1 MNTTLYELSAE
12 YAAFLAAVEA
22 GEVPE
27 EAIADTL
34 DGLSGE
40 FAQKVD
46 NIACIIKELNAR
58 AAAIKEEAAR
68 LCERQT
74 AAIRRAESLKRYLA
88 DAMQRTGMKKL
99 ETPRNALSFRRSTSV
114 YIPDEEGFKQ
124 RHIELCRQE
133 IRVSIPKKEIGD
145 RLRAGEQIEGAELR
159 ESQNLQIK

>member
-1 MNTTLYELSAE
+1 MTTLYELSAE
-12 YAAFLAAVEA
+12 YAAFLAAIEA
-22 GEVPE
+22 GEIPE

-34 DGLSGE
+34 EGIAGE
-40 FAQKVD
+40 FSQKAD
-46 NIACIIKELNAR
+46 NVACIIKEMEAR

-68 LCERQT
+68 LCERQAVAT
-74 AAIRRAESLKRYLA
+74 RQAHNLKRYLS
-88 DAMQRTGMKKL
+88 DAMQRTGLKKL

-133 IRVSIPKKEIGD
+133 VRVTIPKKEIGE